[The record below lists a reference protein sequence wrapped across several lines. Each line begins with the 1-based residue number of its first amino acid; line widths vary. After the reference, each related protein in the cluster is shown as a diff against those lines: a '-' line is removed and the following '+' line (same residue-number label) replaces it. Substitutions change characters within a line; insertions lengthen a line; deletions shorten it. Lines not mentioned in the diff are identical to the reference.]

1 MKDCTRSNEEKA
13 YLVLQ
18 HLFELFTG
26 LDPTNRNPYRME
38 QKIVDRINQLA
49 DDLSQSER
57 TGSELS
63 SNIEELINFRNDIC
77 DVLGMEE
84 DIENSKIIERLQ
96 AICQPDKRKD
106 DT

>member
-38 QKIVDRINQLA
+38 QKIVDRINQLT
-49 DDLSQSER
+49 DDLSQSESI
-57 TGSELS
+57 GSELS
-63 SNIEELINFRNDIC
+63 SNIEELISFRNDIC
-77 DVLGMEE
+77 NALRMEE
-84 DIENSKIIERLQ
+84 DTENGKIIERLQ
-96 AICQPDKRKD
+96 LLCKPDEKPV
-106 DT
+106 